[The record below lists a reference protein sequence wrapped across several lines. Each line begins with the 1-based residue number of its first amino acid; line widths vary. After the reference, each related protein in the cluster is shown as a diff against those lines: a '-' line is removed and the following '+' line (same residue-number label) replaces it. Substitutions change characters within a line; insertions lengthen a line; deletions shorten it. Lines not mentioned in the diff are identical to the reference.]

1 MKKAKTKTQLQ
12 YNKSYTGLQFNV
24 VQNRSCAY
32 AGIHLIADFWYG
44 KSIENEKEIRKILSQ
59 AAKVSNSLPLS
70 ISVHKFL
77 PQGITGVVL
86 LAESH
91 ISIHT
96 WPEMD
101 YVAVD
106 VFTCGIHTDPLKA
119 IDFLKQ
125 AFQPKKVE
133 IHKIKRG
140 NYDEKK

>member
-1 MKKAKTKTQLQ
+1 MKKIKTKIQLQ
-12 YNKSYTGLQFNV
+12 YDKSYTDLQFNV

-32 AGIHLIADFWYG
+32 AGIHLIADFWHG
-44 KSIENEKEIRKILSQ
+44 KSIESEREIKDILTQ
-59 AAKVSNSLPLS
+59 AAKASNSLPLS

-77 PQGITGVVL
+77 PQGITGVVV

-106 VFTCGIHTDPLKA
+106 VFTCGSHTDPLKA
-119 IDFLKQ
+119 IDSLKK

-133 IHKIKRG
+133 IHKVKRG
-140 NYDEKK
+140 QYNGKR